1 MAVNLIDSQDI
12 TITQTDNDIT
22 LNVQKDSAVST
33 SSTKPVENQ
42 AITNYVNDA
51 YDIIDI
57 LKHNKTNSPE
67 GTNADCLMINDTT
80 TQGVNLTY
88 NPNNAPETNK
98 MVMWWCYTTINTGEN
113 AYWTYIVLAITL
125 DDNKFW
131 MNAYHNAINS
141 WIGWQQL

>member
-1 MAVNLIDSQDI
+1 MAKI
-12 TITQTDNDIT
+12 TYNDKVS
-22 LNVQKDSAVST
+22 LNPQPSVANENKVSDADMNEIKT
-33 SSTKPVENQ
+33 S
-42 AITNYVNDA
+42 VNDA

-67 GTNADCLMINDTT
+67 GANADCLMINDTT

-98 MVMWWCYTTINTGEN
+98 MVMWWCYTTTNTGAN

-131 MNAYHNAINS
+131 MNAYHNSTNS
-141 WIGWQQL
+141 WIGWKQL